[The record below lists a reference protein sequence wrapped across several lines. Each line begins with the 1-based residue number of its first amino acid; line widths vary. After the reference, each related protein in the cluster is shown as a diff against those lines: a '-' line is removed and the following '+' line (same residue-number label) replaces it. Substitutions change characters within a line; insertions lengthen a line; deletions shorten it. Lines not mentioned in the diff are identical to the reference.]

1 MQNTELRLARD
12 EAESVHQKY
21 MDLYDFAPVGY
32 FTLSPSG
39 RIRMANLTGAA
50 LIGIERSR
58 LLGRSFSL
66 NICPEMRADFS
77 RTLQHVFDCGFEQ
90 SMDLMLSVKDRPPKI
105 VTLTFKRTPDHLECN
120 LAVVDISER
129 KRDEESLRISEIRYR
144 RLFETA
150 HDGVILLD
158 PETRQITD
166 CNPFMTTLLGYSHQD
181 LVGKELY
188 EIGLLEDQAKSRRM
202 FANLKQNEEIRY
214 ENLPLKTH
222 NGTQQEVEVVANS
235 YLENGRTV
243 IQCNIRDITARKHAE
258 AILRR
263 SEALFSA
270 IIEQAPAGIYVVDS
284 HQRLL
289 QVNPT
294 ALPIF
299 ANIHPLIGRS
309 LTEILFIMW
318 PKRIATPMAARFR
331 HTLQTGDPYESPPFN
346 ERRKDNKVREDY
358 EWQLQRIVLP
368 NGEHGVVCFFN
379 NITER
384 IKAESAQR
392 RLDLMAASNQKL
404 IEEIAHR
411 QEVEQTLHETEYVQS
426 RLLEHSLQQQVK
438 LRSMSHKILS
448 AQEDERKRI
457 SRELHDVITQTL
469 VGINV
474 HVATLG
480 REATVEL
487 GTFQQR
493 IANTQKIV
501 EKSVEI
507 VHQFARELR
516 PSVLDDLGL
525 IPALQDLLKGFMEST
540 GIRVSLEVSATIEKF
555 PERIRTTFYRIIQ
568 EALANV
574 TKHAKASKVEIRI
587 QRLARTIS
595 LQITDDGH
603 GFEMEEIGHSS
614 HGNRLGLLGM
624 RERAEMIGGKF
635 SVESSFGSPTTVR
648 VIVNQENKKSNRRT
662 S

>member
-58 LLGRSFSL
+58 LIGRSFSL
-66 NICPEMRADFS
+66 SICPEMRADFS

-105 VTLTFKRTPDHLECN
+105 VTLTFKRTPDRLECN

-129 KRDEESLRISEIRYR
+129 KRDEEALRISEIRYR

-150 HDGVILLD
+150 HDGVLLLD

-309 LTEILFIMW
+309 LIEILFIMW

-426 RLLEHSLQQQVK
+426 RLLDHSLQQQVK

-525 IPALQDLLKGFMEST
+525 IPALQDLFKGFMEST

>member
-1 MQNTELRLARD
+1 
-12 EAESVHQKY
+12 
-21 MDLYDFAPVGY
+21 
-32 FTLSPSG
+32 
-39 RIRMANLTGAA
+39 
-50 LIGIERSR
+50 
-58 LLGRSFSL
+58 
-66 NICPEMRADFS
+66 
-77 RTLQHVFDCGFEQ
+77 
-90 SMDLMLSVKDRPPKI
+90 
-105 VTLTFKRTPDHLECN
+105 
-120 LAVVDISER
+120 
-129 KRDEESLRISEIRYR
+129 
-144 RLFETA
+144 
-150 HDGVILLD
+150 
-158 PETRQITD
+158 
-166 CNPFMTTLLGYSHQD
+166 
-181 LVGKELY
+181 
-188 EIGLLEDQAKSRRM
+188 M

-235 YLENGRTV
+235 YLENGRNV

-309 LTEILFIMW
+309 LIEILFIMW

-331 HTLQTGDPYESPPFN
+331 HTLQTGEPYESPPFN
-346 ERRKDNKVREDY
+346 ERRKDNKAREDY

-392 RLDLMAASNQKL
+392 RLDVMAASNQKL

-525 IPALQDLLKGFMEST
+525 IPALQDLFKGFMEST

-603 GFEMEEIGHSS
+603 GFEMEEIGQSS
-614 HGNRLGLLGM
+614 HGNHLGLLGM

-648 VIVNQENKKSNRRT
+648 VIVNQENKKSTRRT
-662 S
+662 T